1 MNNRKT
7 KTAFLTKSA
16 MIAALYVLLTEISA
30 LLGISSGVIQFR
42 LSEMFAVLPIFTP
55 AAIPG
60 VFIGCMISNIITGGV
75 FWDVIFGSLATLIGA
90 VGTYL
95 LRRAPRAVTT
105 LPPILANTVIVP
117 FILTYVYG
125 VPDALWF
132 LFLTVFVG
140 EALSAGVLGVLVYGI
155 FLKNKKALGL

>member
-75 FWDVIFGSLATLIGA
+75 FWDVIFGSLASLLGA
-90 VGTYL
+90 WGAWA
-95 LRRAPRAVTT
+95 LRKKKR
-105 LPPILANTVIVP
+105 LPCSRSDDTCEHDHGSFRSSLCLRCGRKYP
-117 FILTYVYG
+117 FLHAYG
-125 VPDALWF
+125 R
-132 LFLTVFVG
+132 
-140 EALSAGVLGVLVYGI
+140 SR
-155 FLKNKKALGL
+155 